1 MGHRVG
7 RARSSA
13 AVAGLRSRGR
23 RMRQTELAAKL
34 VQIGVLVAAGLVAS
48 RDVERT
54 MHQKPMTHEQQQML
68 QMWLSE
74 RRERK

>member
-1 MGHRVG
+1 
-7 RARSSA
+7 
-13 AVAGLRSRGR
+13 
-23 RMRQTELAAKL
+23 MRQTELAAKL

-74 RRERK
+74 RRERR